1 MVKLN
6 KHQAGR
12 SLIAMV
18 AIIGLVGYTAYIALR
33 IMPVYT
39 EFFSVRATVE
49 SLAEEMKSQRI
60 DKAKYMDFLRKRLDM
75 NYIDMSALT
84 PRRDGCEK
92 TKPSVFTYHRGRE
105 NIDLTLSYEVR
116 VPIIANIDALLNF
129 DYATSVPVK

>member
-1 MVKLN
+1 MKLN

-39 EFFSVRATVE
+39 QFFSVRATVE
-49 SLAEEMKSQRI
+49 SLAEEMKSQQI

-75 NYIDMSALT
+75 NYIDMNALT

-92 TKPSVFTYHRGRE
+92 TKPGVFTYHRGRE
-105 NIDLTLSYEVR
+105 NIDLALSYEVR
-116 VPIIANIDALLNF
+116 VPIIANMDALLNF